1 MVNCGIVSMK
11 AVTVTVYK
19 RMCKLNQLQMERKKV
34 ADGGEPIG
42 HRPDLRPVLYFE
54 PDLRPVSINFP
65 P

>member
-1 MVNCGIVSMK
+1 
-11 AVTVTVYK
+11 
-19 RMCKLNQLQMERKKV
+19 MERKKV